1 MGSRLYGYYFEAFAR
16 FVASR
21 FHTLIINYYF
31 KELTNSSLRHSY
43 YNTTRRLQ
51 PRLKQ

>member
-31 KELTNSSLRHSY
+31 KELTHHSVTATTIQPVD
-43 YNTTRRLQ
+43 YN
-51 PRLKQ
+51 PV